1 MVFAAE
7 PAGETGLYRAA
18 HWGDVET
25 VDALIRAGAN
35 VNAQSRYGYT
45 PLWEAAQRG
54 DAVIV
59 GKLLQAGADVRSAN
73 PQGETALLAGARSG
87 DVETVKLLLEHGSN
101 ANQKENWRGETALML
116 AAAEGHTEVVRLLMA
131 HGANPNARSTSF
143 KLEDRDGIV
152 GLQASLY
159 WKGGLTA
166 LLFAARQG
174 SIDTG
179 RALIEGGADMS
190 ETDTD
195 FRFTPLMEA
204 IFNGHLDF
212 ARMLVD
218 KGANIN
224 DGSLY
229 ILIDQRNTIP
239 QRGDGETVAGLTRL
253 VLDHGADPNLAFN
266 NGKVPPRVTYPAI
279 RYGPIAQGSTALLAA
294 ARAQDVELMR
304 MLLDKHAD
312 PNKATA
318 VDRFTPL
325 MAVLAGGGRRR
336 GARASNPMPAIQL
349 LLERG
354 ADVNAVN
361 SRGMSAMHYAART
374 GNDAA
379 VQLLAERGARL
390 DGKDRL
396 GRTPEDMANGVMTAV
411 TGADGPKN
419 ERTAMLIVR
428 LLGRG

>member
-1 MVFAAE
+1 
-7 PAGETGLYRAA
+7 
-18 HWGDVET
+18 
-25 VDALIRAGAN
+25 
-35 VNAQSRYGYT
+35 
-45 PLWEAAQRG
+45 
-54 DAVIV
+54 
-59 GKLLQAGADVRSAN
+59 
-73 PQGETALLAGARSG
+73 
-87 DVETVKLLLEHGSN
+87 
-101 ANQKENWRGETALML
+101 
-116 AAAEGHTEVVRLLMA
+116 MA